1 VQHLA
6 ELALIS
12 VYKSPKA
19 MLMLMTLDVLFIDEL
34 GQWSDTYI
42 AVIDI
47 ILSALYPRPMEPK
60 II

>member
-1 VQHLA
+1 
-6 ELALIS
+6 
-12 VYKSPKA
+12 